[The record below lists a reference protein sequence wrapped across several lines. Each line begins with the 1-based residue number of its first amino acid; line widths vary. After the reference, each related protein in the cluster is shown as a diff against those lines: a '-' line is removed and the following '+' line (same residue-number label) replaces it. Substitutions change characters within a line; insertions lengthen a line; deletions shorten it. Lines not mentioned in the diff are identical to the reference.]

1 MNRLTLP
8 IAVLAVGASSLLTQT
23 LNAGG
28 LEEKQIPADAKW
40 VVHFD
45 LDAMGD
51 GALVEVMK
59 EKKSDLMEKIKAKA
73 SERYGIDVDE
83 DLRSATFYGTSF
95 EPHTGV
101 MVLNSEYD
109 KAKLESRFAEKG
121 ASQSKF
127 HDYTLYTMKGKNPG
141 RQEQVALKP
150 VEGQDIAKQQ
160 DEAAHRN
167 AKSAQQRAIEMDHEK
182 VFVLK
187 DETHL
192 IAASSEEL
200 AKSAIALLDGE
211 ERDTLRP
218 RSDLLAGYKKGATVY
233 GSAVELNTI
242 QRPGGLFEILKQHK
256 QISYVAGQEN
266 GEFFEHTVLEADSP
280 AVSRKMEEV
289 VEGMVAAGK
298 LWAGESRE
306 LKKVMRDVKVDR
318 KGKTLE
324 VHFNSDADQVVNAL
338 EVVWERREE
347 LMNFGHKQ

>member
-1 MNRLTLP
+1 MNRLTGLT
-8 IAVLAVGASSLLTQT
+8 AVLAVGTCSLLTQT
-23 LNAGG
+23 LRAGG
-28 LEEKQIPADAKW
+28 LEERQIPADAKW

-45 LDAMGD
+45 LDAMSD
-51 GALVEVMK
+51 GAMIEVMK
-59 EKKSDLMEKIKAKA
+59 EKKPDLIEKIKAKA
-73 SERYGIDVDE
+73 SERYGIDINE

-101 MVLNSEYD
+101 MVLNSKYD
-109 KAKLESRFAEKG
+109 RTKLESRLTEKG
-121 ASQSKF
+121 ATQSKF
-127 HDYTLYTMKGKNPG
+127 HDYTIYTMEDKNSG

-167 AKSAQQRAIEMDHEK
+167 AKSAHQHAKEMNHEK

-200 AKSAIALLDGE
+200 AKSAISLLDGE
-211 ERDTLRP
+211 ESDTLRK
-218 RSDLLAGYKKGATVY
+218 RSDLLAGYKKGATIY
-233 GSAVELNTI
+233 GSAVDLNTI
-242 QRPGGLFEILKQHK
+242 ERPGGLFEILKQHK

-266 GEFFEHTVLEADSP
+266 GEFFEHMILEADSP

-324 VHFNSDADQVVNAL
+324 VHFDADAKDVVNAL
-338 EVVWERREE
+338 DVVWERREE
-347 LMNFGHKQ
+347 LMNFDDKQ